1 MTSYPRSTSLEL
13 DTVILLA
20 CDQPLVDSSTIA
32 SLVEQRESS
41 AKPIVTASYA
51 VRARYSCAV

>member
-1 MTSYPRSTSLEL
+1 MTSYLRNPSLEL

-20 CDQPLVDSSTIA
+20 CDQPFVDSNTVA

-41 AKPIVTASYA
+41 AKPIVGASYA
-51 VRARYSCAV
+51 GQTRYSCAV